1 MMGAG
6 RQWESGGRRRVA
18 DARVAPV
25 IGSWEAESGE
35 LLDGGISGGGR
46 PSRRPGGGSHQQGE
60 GVVVSGSC

>member
-35 LLDGGISGGGR
+35 LLDGGISGGG
-46 PSRRPGGGSHQQGE
+46 SHQQGE
-60 GVVVSGSC
+60 GVVGSGSC